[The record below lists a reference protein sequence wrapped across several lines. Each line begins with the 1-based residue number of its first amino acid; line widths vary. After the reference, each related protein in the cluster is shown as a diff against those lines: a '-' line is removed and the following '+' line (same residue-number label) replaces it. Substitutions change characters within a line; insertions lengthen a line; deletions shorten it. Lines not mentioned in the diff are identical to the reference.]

1 MKILSTEDQSY
12 TIFSD
17 QFSTSY
23 HSLHG
28 AIQESMHVY
37 IQAGMYGYQK
47 FFGLPKELRIF
58 EMGFGTGLNACLS
71 LMESNTLGCKI
82 MYHTIEKYPLS
93 RELADAYTR
102 MYDGQ
107 QLEEKLQI
115 LHALSWDIPQA
126 LTSNFEI
133 TKIACDF
140 FDFNAQH
147 EYDVIYFDAFGPST
161 QPDLWGEKA
170 VSKMYDLLADQGI
183 LTTFCAQG
191 QFKRLLK
198 AQGFTVHS
206 LPGPKGKREITQ
218 AVKG

>member
-71 LMESNTLGCKI
+71 LMESDTLGCKI
-82 MYHTIEKYPLS
+82 IYKTVEKYPLS
-93 RELADAYTR
+93 SEFAEAYTR
-102 MYDGQ
+102 MYHGQ
-107 QLEEKLQI
+107 PYEEKLQI
-115 LHALSWDIPQA
+115 LHGLSWDLPHA

-133 TKIACDF
+133 TKVACDF
-140 FDFNAQH
+140 FDFDAQQ
-147 EYDVIYFDAFGPST
+147 EFDVIYFDAFGPNT
-161 QPDLWGEKA
+161 QPDLWSENA
-170 VSKMYDLLADQGI
+170 VYIMYEMLAPQGI

-198 AQGFTVHS
+198 AQGFVVHS
-206 LPGPKGKREITQ
+206 LPGPRGKREITQ
-218 AVKG
+218 AVKR